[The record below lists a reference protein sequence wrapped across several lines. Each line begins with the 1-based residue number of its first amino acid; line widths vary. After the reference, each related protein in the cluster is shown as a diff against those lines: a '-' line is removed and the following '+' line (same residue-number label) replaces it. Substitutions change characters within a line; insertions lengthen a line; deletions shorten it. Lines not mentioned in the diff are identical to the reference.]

1 MQVGVCNR
9 SFSRDHCPI
18 RTVTSQPNGSQRK
31 PFVQDRI
38 HSLTAHNAYDTE
50 EYEATD
56 NVSTTF
62 FTLRTA
68 PAPDCFTASAGG
80 MNKDI
85 YVGMQGASEFAIGG
99 VLGDWNVTGR
109 LHEIDIPVLLTHG
122 KFDTMRPSIV
132 KTMEEQL
139 KLSERVL
146 LPHSGHVSMIDDAG
160 MMNDAVADFL
170 QRVERTA
177 IRNGLDHFVPR
188 GDEEEEIAGPYLTA
202 SWVMVFIALVAGV
215 IIGRLIDNEN
225 PPTSSAVTYSFAEMS
240 AY

>member
-1 MQVGVCNR
+1 MYWVTIGGRCWHSSLHSMPKMQVGVCNR

-68 PAPDCFTASAGG
+68 PAPDCFTASAGR
-80 MNKDI
+80 MNKDV
-85 YVGMQGASEFAIGG
+85 YVGASEFAISG

-109 LHEIDIPVLLTHG
+109 LHEIDVPVLLTHG
-122 KFDTMRPSIV
+122 KFDTMIPSIV
-132 KTMEEQL
+132 KTMQGQL

-146 LPHSGHVSMIDDAG
+146 LPHSGYYLFSARERFWLGDLFSPRLRAYLHTC
-160 MMNDAVADFL
+160 VAMKIYSSVAL
-170 QRVERTA
+170 SQPWTLSH
-177 IRNGLDHFVPR
+177 I
-188 GDEEEEIAGPYLTA
+188 
-202 SWVMVFIALVAGV
+202 MVI
-215 IIGRLIDNEN
+215 
-225 PPTSSAVTYSFAEMS
+225 SQ
-240 AY
+240 